1 MALEMVLKALWFGS
15 WFGIFWRCISLV
27 CISALHSID
36 ALDWLLNI
44 FFFFPILFV
53 LFIRNSYLVVVK
65 KFC

>member
-36 ALDWLLNI
+36 SLDWLLK
-44 FFFFPILFV
+44 FFFPILFV